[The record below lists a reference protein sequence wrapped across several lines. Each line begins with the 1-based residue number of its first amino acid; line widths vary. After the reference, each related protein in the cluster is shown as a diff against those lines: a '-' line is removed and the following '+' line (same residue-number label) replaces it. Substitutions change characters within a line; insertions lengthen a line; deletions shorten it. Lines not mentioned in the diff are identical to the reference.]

1 MAALYHAGHDV
12 RVLAR
17 DPARVPRALDP
28 HVVTAEVVVGDMTDQ
43 AAVTAAVGGC
53 DAVIHAAGEIG
64 VDSGTGPA
72 TSVNL
77 EGARTVIAAAL
88 DAGADPVV
96 YTSSITAYL
105 PTDDA
110 ILTPDS
116 ALARSDSSY
125 GASKVAV
132 EDLVRDWQTQAA
144 PVTSVVLGGVY
155 GPICPHLNGSY
166 AAILGALDSMMLVP
180 PGGLGV
186 IDVRDVAAIL
196 AAAVEPG
203 RGPRR
208 YLAGGHYLTWGQW
221 TQALS
226 DAVGREVVQQAV
238 SADELLEL
246 GRSFDRLRADGRGS
260 VPLSE
265 EAAKIMLSGVPT
277 DDRATLSD
285 LGCTYRPHTETFVDT
300 VRYLRATERLPARPA
315 T

>member
-1 MAALYHAGHDV
+1 LE
-12 RVLAR
+12 
-17 DPARVPRALDP
+17 P
-28 HVVTAEVVVGDMTDQ
+28 HGVTGEVVVGDMTDR

-53 DAVIHAAGEIG
+53 NAVIHAAGEIG

-77 EGARTVIAAAL
+77 DGARTVIAAAL

-110 ILTPDS
+110 TITPDS
-116 ALARSDSSY
+116 ALAHAGSSY

-132 EDLVRDWQTQAA
+132 EDLVRDWQAQGA

-155 GPICPHLNGSY
+155 GPTCPHLNGSF
-166 AAILGALDSMMLVP
+166 AAILGALESMMLVP

-196 AAAVEPG
+196 TAAVEPG
-203 RGPRR
+203 RGARH
-208 YLAGGHYLTWGQW
+208 YLAGGHYLTWAQW
-221 TQALS
+221 TQTLS
-226 DAVGREVVQQAV
+226 DAAGREVAQQAV

-246 GRSFDRLRADGRGS
+246 GRSFDRLRAEGGAS

-265 EAAKIMLSGVPT
+265 EAAKIMVSGVPT
-277 DDRATLSD
+277 DDRATLAD
-285 LGCTYRPHTETFVDT
+285 LGCTYRTSAETFVDT
-300 VRYLRATERLPARPA
+300 VRYLRSTGRLPGEPG